1 MLNNDIVKAHIAL
14 FVVNLIYGLNYI
26 IAKDVMPEYIAP
38 SPFILLRA
46 FGAFVLFSFVS
57 FRYEWER
64 VDYTDIPKLALCGLF
79 GVAMNQLL
87 FFNGLNLTTPINASI
102 IMVLSPILVLLVSA
116 VMAREIITK
125 IKIAGVLIGAFGAV
139 LLVLSKQTV
148 PVFASNTGLGNL
160 MVLINAFAYG
170 VYLVLVKPM
179 MFKYKPITVIRWV
192 FGLGFLM
199 VLPFGWS
206 GIFDIQWSLFPPIIW
221 REVLFVIVCTTF
233 ITYLFNVYALKYLN
247 PSAVSAYIYL
257 QPILAAV
264 FAIILG
270 KDLLNTNMIIS
281 AVLVFI
287 GVYLV
292 IKK

>member
-14 FVVNLIYGLNYI
+14 LVVNLIYGLNYI

-64 VDYTDIPKLALCGLF
+64 IDYTDIPKLALCGLF

-148 PVFASNTGLGNL
+148 PVFAPNTGLGNL

-179 MFKYKPITVIRWV
+179 MSKYKPITVIRWV

-221 REVLFVIVCTTF
+221 GEVLFVIVCTTF

-247 PSAVSAYIYL
+247 PTAVSAYIYL